1 MFADIA
7 EKWLDW
13 NKLGPIAEQYHKL
26 IEADVK
32 ADTRKL
38 ESYEDFEKSL
48 TENVRSGGFGRQTIS
63 LKNFAEQRRA
73 YILKTLSAQ

>member
-1 MFADIA
+1 MFAILLR
-7 EKWLDW
+7 KWLDW

-38 ESYEDFEKSL
+38 ESYEDFEK
-48 TENVRSGGFGRQTIS
+48 
-63 LKNFAEQRRA
+63 KPD
-73 YILKTLSAQ
+73 